1 MLERNKTT
9 KDLFADLIGS
19 LVTTT
24 QTVTFA
30 YETMRNSSFP
40 RFARAIVTFVHFAA
54 FPRRE
59 MFCSYVED
67 MLSLNR

>member
-1 MLERNKTT
+1 MLERPKRA

-19 LVTTT
+19 LSNHD
-24 QTVTFA
+24 A
-30 YETMRNSSFP
+30 DGEKSASNMINSSFP
-40 RFARAIVTFVHFAA
+40 RFARAIVIFVHFAT

-67 MLSLNR
+67 VLSLNR